1 MTKQET
7 LERLCNL
14 VTKVG
19 EAEFGSRHA
28 HDCFCS
34 EQHLPDEYVCIA
46 EEVIDYIEV
55 AVIDK
60 LMGR

>member
-1 MTKQET
+1 MTKQEG
-7 LERLCNL
+7 LERLCVL

-28 HDCFCS
+28 HNCFCS
-34 EQHLPDEYVCIA
+34 EQHLPEEQVCIA

-55 AVIDK
+55 AIINK
-60 LMGR
+60 LMRR